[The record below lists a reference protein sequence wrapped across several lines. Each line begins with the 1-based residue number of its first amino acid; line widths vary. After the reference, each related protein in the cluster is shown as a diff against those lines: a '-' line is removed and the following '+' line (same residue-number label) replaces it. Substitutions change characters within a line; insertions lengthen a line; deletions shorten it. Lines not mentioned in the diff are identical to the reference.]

1 LIEEYGEVLN
11 MNDEKKVSLSFPC
24 PNCLE
29 PTAQLRGRIQLEKA
43 LEEGKI
49 DLYHILCNH
58 SWTQEL
64 EPHHKT
70 NIADLI
76 EREFPPESPT

>member
-1 LIEEYGEVLN
+1 
-11 MNDEKKVSLSFPC
+11 MNDEKKVSLLFHC
-24 PNCLE
+24 PHCSE
-29 PTAQLRGRIQLEKA
+29 TTSQPRSKTELEKI

-49 DLYHILCNH
+49 DLYHIPCDH

-64 EPHHKT
+64 EPHEKT

-76 EREFPPESPT
+76 KSVF

>member
-1 LIEEYGEVLN
+1 
-11 MNDEKKVSLSFPC
+11 MNDEKKVSLLFIC
-24 PNCLE
+24 PNCSDL
-29 PTAQLRGRIQLEKA
+29 TSQLRDKIQLEKA

-49 DLYHILCNH
+49 DLYHIICDQ

-64 EPHHKT
+64 EPHEKT

-76 EREFPPESPT
+76 EREF